1 MSFTS
6 VIGLILL
13 GILAIA
19 IMGPSKLPQG
29 VEQLWLMLT
38 NFRRSQ
44 QEQPVL
50 TLEQA
55 RRSWQASENPLYDL
69 VQILYGSVEH
79 LVELRHRIF
88 YVVGT
93 MIIAGIAAAIFLGPL
108 RTLLVVPKGSVEL
121 IFTSPPDM
129 VAVNI
134 EIVLSVAAVAA
145 LPVVVYQ
152 ILMFIR
158 PALETQQEIS
168 AFKAV
173 AWLGI
178 PAVLILFCVGVA
190 FAYFIMLPFAL
201 QYLAALGGDIA
212 KAQWTIRN
220 YYSFV
225 LSVLLW
231 IGLAFETPLVM
242 MALSGL
248 GVVSPKSMM
257 KQWRY
262 AIVGVA
268 VLAAVITPTV
278 DPVNMMLVM
287 GPLLLLYFLGVFLS
301 RAVYRPR
308 RTSTVD
314 SPLEGGG

>member
-6 VIGLILL
+6 VVGLILL

-19 IMGPSKLPQG
+19 ILGPSKLPQG

-44 QEQPVL
+44 QEQPLL

-55 RRSWQASENPLYDL
+55 RRSWEASENPLYDL

-108 RTLLVVPKGSVEL
+108 RNLLVAPKGNVEL

-158 PALETQQEIS
+158 PALETQQELT
-168 AFKAV
+168 AFKTV

-178 PAVLILFCVGVA
+178 PAVLALFCIGVA

-201 QYLAALGGDIA
+201 QYLADLGGDIA

-242 MALSGL
+242 MALSWLGL
-248 GVVSPKSMM
+248 VSPKSMM

-268 VLAAVITPTV
+268 VLAAIITPTV

-287 GPLLLLYFLGVFLS
+287 GPLLLLYFMGVLFS

-308 RTSTVD
+308 RTSTAD
-314 SPLEGGG
+314 SQLPSDG